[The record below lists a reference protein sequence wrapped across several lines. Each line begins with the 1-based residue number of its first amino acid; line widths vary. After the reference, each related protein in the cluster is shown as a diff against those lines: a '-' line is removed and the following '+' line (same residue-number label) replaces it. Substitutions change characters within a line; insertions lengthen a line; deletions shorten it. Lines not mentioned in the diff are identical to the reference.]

1 MIGNQRD
8 EILNQVQNNEFLG
21 LFRQVLLF
29 KIIKLKRGD
38 KKQNMLN
45 NFDFIVVGAGIVG
58 LATAYKLQL
67 KFPKKTIAVLEKESE
82 VGAHQTGRNSGVM
95 HSGIYYKPGS
105 SKANNSKSGS
115 LQLVEFA
122 KNNNVKHDVCGKII
136 VAAKQEE
143 LPILETIFERGIQN
157 KTEGICFL
165 NSEEIK
171 EKEPFIDG
179 VKAIWVPTAGI
190 IDYVGVCKA
199 FANNIE
205 KINPESKVI
214 TVCKVNKISSSI
226 KKTTLKTSL
235 GDFSAGQ
242 VIFCAGLNSD
252 RKAKKD
258 DLKLEVKIVGFR
270 GDYFELKP
278 NAAHKIKNLVYPVPD
293 PNFPFLGVHFT
304 RMVDGSIECGPNA
317 VFTFKREGYNR
328 MSFSF
333 KDTFEAL
340 AFIGT
345 WKLFRKHWRK
355 GIDEYKRAFSK
366 RLFVKELQKMM
377 PSITEDDVQTARSGV
392 RAQAIGYDGN
402 MVDDFKIVK
411 HNRNIHVINAP
422 SPAATACLAIADEI
436 VNVVIR
442 NEF

>member
-1 MIGNQRD
+1 
-8 EILNQVQNNEFLG
+8 
-21 LFRQVLLF
+21 
-29 KIIKLKRGD
+29 
-38 KKQNMLN
+38 MLN

-67 KFPKKTIAVLEKESE
+67 KFPKKTIAVLEKEPE
-82 VGAHQTGRNSGVM
+82 IGAHQTGRNSGVI
-95 HSGIYYKPGS
+95 HSGIYYEPGS
-105 SKANNSKSGS
+105 SKANNSKSGG
-115 LQLVEFA
+115 LQLIEFA
-122 KNNNVKHDVCGKII
+122 EGNNIKHDVCGKII
-136 VAAKQEE
+136 VATKHDE
-143 LPILETIFERGIQN
+143 LPILDTIFERGIQN

-171 EKEPFIDG
+171 MKEPFING

-205 KINPESKVI
+205 KLNTESKVI
-214 TVCKVNKISSSI
+214 TACKVNKISSSI
-226 KKTTLKTSL
+226 QRTSLKTSL
-235 GDFSAGQ
+235 GNFSASQ

-258 DLKLEVKIVGFR
+258 NLKLDVKIVGFR

-278 NAAHKIKNLVYPVPD
+278 NAEHKIRNLVYPVPD
-293 PNFPFLGVHFT
+293 PKFPFLGVHFT

-328 MSFSF
+328 TSFSF
-333 KDTFEAL
+333 RDTFEAL
-340 AFIGT
+340 AFKGT
-345 WKLFRKHWRK
+345 WKLFGKHWRK

-377 PSITEDDVQTARSGV
+377 PSITVNDVRTARSGV
-392 RAQAIGYDGN
+392 RAQAIDYDGK

-422 SPAATACLAIADEI
+422 SPAATACMAIADEI
-436 VNVVIR
+436 VNVVIS
-442 NEF
+442 